1 MWFPYRRAVTHSFAE
16 FVQNCIT
23 EFDLQRCLYIG
34 FESPSVIDTL
44 QQSRLAALH
53 TSSSFDYWHTEA
65 DWWGDQPPTAYEV
78 TRRAFMQPKVLRV
91 IEGDPD
97 GIDFLYLDRD
107 FDAARIER
115 FQAVLRGTSPRQQ
128 VTPRF
133 VILTD
138 LRESDGPSQ
147 ASTVALKQ
155 GWFRVRVA
163 DSYYPEYE
171 DSRPETF
178 VSHVFVPE
186 FSHGSTVAA
195 LARKH
200 HLSIDTNQSTPTA

>member
-16 FVQNCIT
+16 FVQNCIA
-23 EFDLQRCLYIG
+23 EFNLQRCLYIG

-65 DWWGDQPPTAYEV
+65 DWWGDQPTACKIS
-78 TRRAFMQPKVLRV
+78 RRAFMQPKVMRV

-97 GIDFLYLDRD
+97 GIDFLYIDRA
-107 FDAARIER
+107 FDAVHLER
-115 FQAVLRGTSPRQQ
+115 FQAVLDGNSPRKQI
-128 VTPRF
+128 TPRF

-138 LRESDGPSQ
+138 LQESDGPSQ
-147 ASTVALKQ
+147 ASTIALKQ

-163 DSYYPEYE
+163 DSYIPECE
-171 DSRPETF
+171 DRRPETF

-186 FSHGSTVAA
+186 FSHGSAVIAF
-195 LARKH
+195 ARKH
-200 HLSIDTNQSTPTA
+200 HLSIDTNQSTPST